1 MTLSLLC
8 FPTSTEHFKLP
19 KRKKKQQQQKLDFG

>member
-19 KRKKKQQQQKLDFG
+19 KRKKTTQQKLDFG